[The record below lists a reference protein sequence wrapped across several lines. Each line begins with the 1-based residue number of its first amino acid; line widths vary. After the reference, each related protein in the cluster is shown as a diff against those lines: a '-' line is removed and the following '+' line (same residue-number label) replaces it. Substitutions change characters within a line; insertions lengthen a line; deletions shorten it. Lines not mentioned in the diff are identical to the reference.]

1 MMTGTNFFGE
11 DPLAAADRLE
21 RLAADLRRLARS
33 DPSDDDM
40 EGAPIIR
47 TADIVVR
54 SCFALSGEVIGHPHL
69 RDGRICLTSELYAL
83 AEDKSWARTGSR
95 FYRLVPPLQSRK
107 SHAEQ

>member
-1 MMTGTNFFGE
+1 MNGTNFFGE
-11 DPLAAADRLE
+11 DPIMAADRLE

-33 DPSDDDM
+33 EPTDDDM
-40 EGAPIIR
+40 EDAPIIR
-47 TADIVVR
+47 AAEVVAR
-54 SCFALSGEVIGHPHL
+54 SCVALSGEVIGHPHV
-69 RDGRICLTSELYAL
+69 RDGRTCLTSELFAL